1 MVLNFT
7 HPLEISESLT
17 TKNKKIES
25 LLIQNNNLKKII
37 NNLNNK
43 LNNSDTFKMIKKLES
58 DYQTIINTRTALHKQ
73 LDEYVSTIDYQ
84 NKEITMLAEQ
94 RNSALKEVTFYKKQI
109 KELNS
114 DNNTSQ
120 KYHYIEKFTKKIK
133 YLKEQIKKLKYDNN
147 TLQFENTTN
156 KNYETQYN
164 NLNSE
169 NETTVFEL
177 NEKKIENEEQQ
188 TMISNLKIFNNSLEH
203 KLNDTIQA
211 NIDLKQ
217 QNHYIT
223 TKYNNIMNEYFQMD
237 KFIQTQDKDIS
248 EQKKTNDQL
257 LESQTKLQQQLEYN
271 LDKTQE
277 VKKEIELHQTQEV
290 KKEIELQQTQESDTD
305 FEFELEDNDFY
316 LIDFD
321 EE

>member
-133 YLKEQIKKLKYDNN
+133 YLKEQIRPKNISVDEDFFGKKRGVKEMEAA
-147 TLQFENTTN
+147 QFAKFSQN
-156 KNYETQYN
+156 
-164 NLNSE
+164 
-169 NETTVFEL
+169 V
-177 NEKKIENEEQQ
+177 
-188 TMISNLKIFNNSLEH
+188 
-203 KLNDTIQA
+203 
-211 NIDLKQ
+211 DLK
-217 QNHYIT
+217 
-223 TKYNNIMNEYFQMD
+223 D
-237 KFIQTQDKDIS
+237 LLL
-248 EQKKTNDQL
+248 KTHKA
-257 LESQTKLQQQLEYN
+257 KLQHFARGSPPI
-271 LDKTQE
+271 
-277 VKKEIELHQTQEV
+277 V
-290 KKEIELQQTQESDTD
+290 
-305 FEFELEDNDFY
+305 FY
-316 LIDFD
+316 DLMIVRQKLV
-321 EE
+321 